1 MDAKE
6 EKAPS
11 FSFTVNKES
20 TGTMK
25 GSEHYKNDTYIPA
38 CCSSKAN
45 QLQKLE
51 DYFTQ
56 NTIFQEV
63 YRYKCIRG

>member
-1 MDAKE
+1 MDATE

-11 FSFTVNKES
+11 FSSTVNKAS
-20 TGTMK
+20 IGTMK
-25 GSEHYKNDTYIPA
+25 GSEEYKNDTNIPA

-51 DYFTQ
+51 DYFTP
-56 NTIFQEV
+56 NTI
-63 YRYKCIRG
+63 YRGA